1 MSRNLIPDYFDNK
14 EGNGMKEKEANDE
27 CDPLEYEFDLLEIG
41 CTGTIEVIPQSIN
54 KTSKKELKPL
64 TTLPS
69 GLPPLFAPD
78 LKCDLEKYLLDP
90 TSLPIHDFHKTQRFW
105 PRERDSESL
114 LFADVCPVPS
124 TLKVERNP
132 TTGELL
138 GYNEVMLTDTGSTAK
153 NSMSLLRQPG
163 PLSASVRGES
173 TNYPF
178 LPGGMET
185 QETSK
190 AGLVLDGELNFEK
203 DLLSMPPGFTTGV
216 FFNDVKEGE
225 EEEVIHLEK
234 DLSTST
240 STPQVLAMADIMA
253 GTTLEDLEYSDEEDE
268 LESDESDADEIPGKE
283 ESNVEQGD
291 IIEGNAGDSLENVLV
306 KEQASAGN
314 KFTSAAPV
322 TEKPVKQQWAVKIN
336 VTEPVK
342 DFHKRV
348 PNMAHKWPFELDTFQ
363 KQAVLCLENNECV
376 FVAAHTS
383 AGKTVVAEYAIALAN
398 KHMTKTVY
406 TSPIKALSNQ
416 KFREFKDT
424 FEDVGLLTGDVQI
437 RPEASCLIMTTE
449 ILRSMLYNGS
459 DTIRDVEWVIFDE
472 VHYINDEERGVVWE
486 EVLIMLPAQ
495 VKIILLSATVPN
507 TLEFADWIGR
517 TKRKKIYVI
526 STPKR
531 PVPLEHFLYTGNSN
545 KTSNEL
551 FMIVDANSNF
561 LTRGHEAAVAAK
573 KAREGKSK
581 DAYGPK
587 SHQGTNIKE
596 ERNIWLSLIEMLRK
610 KEKLPVVAFTFS
622 RKRCDEN
629 ADQLGNL
636 DLTTSTEKSLIHVF
650 IKKCVARLKGSDRD
664 LPQVSRIQELLKRG
678 LGVHHSGVLPI
689 IKEMVEML
697 FGRGLVKI
705 LFATETFAM
714 GVNMPA
720 RTVVFDSIRKHDGT
734 NFRDLLSGE
743 YIQMAGRAGRRG
755 LDPTGTVI
763 LLCKG
768 SVHLMADLHKMMLGK
783 PTQLV
788 SRFRLTYSMILN
800 LLRVEELR
808 VEDMMKRSFAEFHV
822 QKDSQERKREM
833 DELEKKL
840 LDIKELECTFC
851 SEDLKYYFKTC
862 KELSEVTRT
871 VQAAI
876 LSSSHGQRA
885 LSPGR
890 VVTINTAE
898 HRNALAVILQ
908 AENSS
913 NQGYS
918 TIHSHRCSSPEE
930 RKFLVL
936 VISDLHEQSPVNNV
950 SAAPTPSV
958 SSTAKEGLTEEIQ
971 PFVKRKLFLP
981 EGRCSHRVMHVNG
994 SEVSAISVRAMKVD
1008 TSKIIADHKKRMQP
1022 RFRNDPPG
1030 KTTISAEQELL
1041 RLSEANPEGLS
1052 TMDPVRDFNIRDI
1065 DMVTTIARKQSL
1077 EDTISNFKCLDCP
1090 KFTEHFKSIANQ
1102 MRLREHV
1109 TTLRFLL
1116 SDESLQHREELRQ
1129 RIQVLQ
1135 RLRYVD
1141 SNSAVQLKG
1150 RVACEISNHEL
1161 MITELVFENAFTNLH
1176 PTEIVA
1182 LLSCFVFQQRRC
1194 SEPEL
1199 TKTLKEGKERILS
1212 MAERIA
1218 CLQSECGLITSVEEF
1233 KEQYRFGL
1241 VEAVF
1246 EWARGMP
1253 FAEITNLTDVQE
1265 GIIVRCIQRLDETC
1279 RDVRNAARIIGDPRL
1294 GEKMEEASAMIKRD
1308 IVFAASLYT
1317 Q

>member
-1 MSRNLIPDYFDNK
+1 M
-14 EGNGMKEKEANDE
+14 EEKDTKQGSDA
-27 CDPLEYEFDLLEIG
+27 LEYAFDLLEVG
-41 CTGTIEVIPQSIN
+41 CTGTIEVIPESIN
-54 KTSKKELKPL
+54 KSSKKELKPL
-64 TTLPS
+64 TTLPC

-78 LKCDLEKYLLDP
+78 LKSDLEKYLLDP

-105 PRERDSESL
+105 PRERDPESL
-114 LFADVCPVPS
+114 LFSDVCPVPS

-138 GYNEVMLTDTGSTAK
+138 GYNEVMLTDTGCTAK

-178 LPGGMET
+178 LPGGMEAP
-185 QETSK
+185 ETTK
-190 AGLVLDGELNFEK
+190 PDIVFDGELNFEK
-203 DLLSMPPGFTTGV
+203 DLLSVPPGFKHGAS
-216 FFNDVKEGE
+216 FSDAKQEQEGE
-225 EEEVIHLEK
+225 TLASV
-234 DLSTST
+234 
-240 STPQVLAMADIMA
+240 PQVLAMSDIMA
-253 GTTLEDLEYSDEEDE
+253 GTTLEDLEYSDDGDE
-268 LESDESDADEIPGKE
+268 LESDEEDIDKLPEKG
-283 ESNVEQGD
+283 ESVIDPED
-291 IIEGNAGDSLENVLV
+291 TTEGSLQRQDSLENVLV
-306 KEQASAGN
+306 EGQDSGN
-314 KFTSAAPV
+314 KMTSAAPI
-322 TEKPVKQQWAVKIN
+322 TEKPVKEEWAIMVD
-336 VTEPVK
+336 VTEPAK
-342 DFHKRV
+342 DFHKQV
-348 PNMAHKWPFELDTFQ
+348 PDMAHKWKFELDTFQ
-363 KQAVLCLENNECV
+363 KQAVLCLENNESV

-398 KHMTKTVY
+398 KHMTRTVY

-459 DTIRDVEWVIFDE
+459 DAIRDVEWVIFDE
-472 VHYINDEERGVVWE
+472 VHYINDDERGVVWE

-517 TKRKKIYVI
+517 TKKKKIYVI

-531 PVPLEHFLYTGNSN
+531 PVPLQHFLYTGNSN

-551 FMIVDANSNF
+551 FMLVDANSKF
-561 LTRGHEAAVAAK
+561 LTRGYEAAVAAK
-573 KAREGKSK
+573 KEREGKGK
-581 DAYGPK
+581 DAYGSK
-587 SHQGTNIKE
+587 THQTTSIREDK
-596 ERNIWLSLIEMLRK
+596 NIWLSLIEMLRK

-622 RKRCDEN
+622 RKRCDDN

-650 IKKCVARLKGSDRD
+650 IQKSVARLKGPDRQ

-768 SVHLMADLHKMMLGK
+768 NVPLMADLHKMMLGK

-808 VEDMMKRSFAEFHV
+808 VEDMMKRSFAEFHM
-822 QKDSQERKREM
+822 QKDAQERKREM
-833 DELEKKL
+833 EELEKKL
-840 LDIKELECTFC
+840 QNVKDVDCTFC
-851 SEDLKYYFKTC
+851 AEDLKQYFKDC
-862 KELSEVTRT
+862 RELSELTRT

-876 LSSSHGQRA
+876 LSSPHGQRA

-898 HRNALAVILQ
+898 HKNALAVILQ
-908 AENSS
+908 AENVST
-913 NQGYS
+913 QVYS
-918 TIHSHRCSSPEE
+918 TVQSQLVSSPNE
-930 RKFLVL
+930 RKFDVL
-936 VISDLHEQSPVNNV
+936 VICDAEEHNSVNNDLKTTKG
-950 SAAPTPSV
+950 TPVGASKV
-958 SSTAKEGLTEEIQ
+958 DDEVQ
-971 PFVKRKLFLP
+971 PVVKRRLFLP
-981 EGRCSHRVMHVNG
+981 EGRCSHRILKVNG
-994 SEVSAISVRAMKVD
+994 SQISAITVRQMKVD
-1008 TSKIIADHKKRMQP
+1008 TSKIIDDHKKRMLP
-1022 RFRNDPPG
+1022 RFRNDLPG

-1041 RLSEANPEGLS
+1041 RLSEANPEGLG
-1052 TMDPVRDFNIRDI
+1052 TMDPVKDFNIRDL

-1077 EDTISNFKCLDCP
+1077 EERMASYACLNCP
-1090 KFTEHFKSIANQ
+1090 KFTEHFKSVANQ
-1102 MRLREHV
+1102 MKLREHV

-1116 SDESLQHREELRQ
+1116 SDESLQHREELQQ
-1129 RIQVLQ
+1129 RIEVL
-1135 RLRYVD
+1135 RKLRYVD
-1141 SNSAVQLKG
+1141 ANNAVQLKG

-1161 MITELVFENAFTNLH
+1161 IITELVFENAFTNLH

-1194 SEPEL
+1194 SEPSL
-1199 TKTLKEGKERILS
+1199 TKTLEEGKECILNMS
-1212 MAERIA
+1212 EQIA
-1218 CLQSECGLITSVEEF
+1218 NLQSECGLSTSVQEF
-1233 KEQYRFGL
+1233 KEQYHFGL

-1253 FAEITNLTDVQE
+1253 FSEITNLTDVQE

-1279 RDVRNAARIIGDPRL
+1279 RDVRNAARIIGDPKL